1 MIKNNDIEN
10 DNDDL
15 KSMAPKLSKLGNN
28 SPFKPDADYFEN
40 FENRL
45 KQNIDGLDEIK
56 TEAPYL
62 YNIPKYNP
70 FEVPAH
76 YFDELPTIIQQRC
89 IENKP
94 TISIINWLLLLIKP
108 RFAFP
113 VLVTIFIAIA
123 GIHFMEKNAELP
135 KTEMAE
141 EISVEEQL
149 DYIDESTI
157 VEALTIE
164 STDLKQNTP
173 NENIENY
180 LLDNDIDETNL
191 ENEF

>member
-1 MIKNNDIEN
+1 MAKNNDIEN

-15 KSMAPKLSKLGNN
+15 KGMAPKLLKLSN
-28 SPFKPDADYFEN
+28 SNPFKADTDYFEN
-40 FENRL
+40 FESRL

-76 YFDELPTIIQQRC
+76 YFDEVPTIIQQRC
-89 IENKP
+89 IESKP
-94 TISIINWLLLLIKP
+94 AISIIDWLLLLIKP
-108 RFAFP
+108 RFAVP
-113 VLVTIFIAIA
+113 VLATIFIAIS
-123 GIHFMEKNAELP
+123 GIHFMEKNADLP
-135 KTEMAE
+135 KTETAE

-149 DYIDESTI
+149 YNIDESTI
-157 VEALTIE
+157 VEALTTE
-164 STDLKQNTP
+164 PADLKQNNA

-180 LLDNDIDETNL
+180 LIDNDIDETNL
-191 ENEF
+191 ENEL